1 MKYEEVSTV
10 CVRGAIV
17 LGEQL
22 CLKEQSEE
30 SLRFSAGG
38 NNN

>member
-1 MKYEEVSTV
+1 MKKSQQSL
-10 CVRGAIV
+10 

-30 SLRFSAGG
+30 SLRFSAGE